1 MTEPRTYDETGGHD
15 APGTPADPSIGP
27 DDVALAPARKS
38 SARSE
43 RRSRVWLGPCIVA
56 VFFVVLLVVARS
68 VHLGTLTTLTTAL
81 LTVAVAQ
88 GWNLLGGYGGYL
100 NFGIGVLYGGGV
112 YTAALLNS
120 HLGWNMWA
128 TILPAGLIAVVVG
141 LPIGFVTLR
150 LRGFYFAI
158 FTLILV
164 VLVQVLVF
172 NSPFLG
178 GVQGIYTTVDT
189 TGSSR
194 TLAMRFFDV
203 FLGLAILATIVAF
216 LVERSKFGHAL
227 RAIREDEDGARVIGV
242 RTFGVKLRAL
252 LLGSALAGMAGAV
265 TAFMT
270 GYIEPTG
277 TFDLSF
283 SIDIVLVALI
293 GGLGSW
299 QGPLI
304 GAMIVIPLEE
314 WLRTA
319 IPNLSQ
325 YGIDIPA
332 GGNRVVLGVLLLGF
346 ALFAPRGVVGIARR
360 RLGRR
365 STI

>member
-1 MTEPRTYDETGGHD
+1 MTGPRVFKEPDDEAGV
-15 APGTPADPSIGP
+15 AVAAEAQTPS
-27 DDVALAPARKS
+27 DVALAPARKAAGRS
-38 SARSE
+38 S
-43 RRSRVWLGPCIVA
+43 GPGKDWVSLSLVA
-56 VFFVVLLVVARS
+56 AFFVVLVVVANS
-68 VHLGTLTTLTTAL
+68 SHLGTLTTLTTAL

-100 NFGIGVLYGGGV
+100 NFGIGVLYGAGV

-120 HLGWNMWA
+120 HLGWGIWA
-128 TILPAGLIAVVVG
+128 TILPAGLLAVLVG
-141 LPIGFVTLR
+141 IPIGLVTLR

-164 VLVQVLVF
+164 VLVQVIVF
-172 NSPFLG
+172 DSPSLG
-178 GVQGIYTTVDT
+178 GVQGIYTTLDK
-189 TGSSR
+189 TGDSR
-194 TLAMRFFDV
+194 TLAIYFFYI
-203 FLGLAILATIVAF
+203 FLGLAVLATVVAY

-227 RAIREDEDGARVIGV
+227 RAVREDEDGARVIGV

-252 LLGSALAGMAGAV
+252 LLGSALAGMTGGVA
-265 TAFMT
+265 AFMT
-270 GYIEPTG
+270 GYVEPTG

-283 SIDIVLVALI
+283 SIDVVLVVLI

-304 GAMIVIPLEE
+304 GAMIVIPLEQ
-314 WLRTA
+314 WLRVT
-319 IPNLSQ
+319 IPSLSK

-332 GGNRVVLGVLLLGF
+332 GGNRVVLGLLLLGF
-346 ALFAPRGVVGIARR
+346 ALFAPRGVVGIVRR

-365 STI
+365 SSI